1 MNFSPEEQ
9 RVKTSRSFQYFHLL
23 SKTELKQLQ
32 DIFPQYQLKNLAIG
46 RLEVIAETRSFI
58 KVGDLNYSTIGNI
71 HK

>member
-9 RVKTSRSFQYFHLL
+9 RVKTSRSFQYFDLL

>member
-9 RVKTSRSFQYFHLL
+9 RVKTSRSFQYFDLL

-32 DIFPQYQLKNLAIG
+32 DKFPQYQLNNLAIG
-46 RLEVIAETRSFI
+46 RLEDIAETRSFI
-58 KVGDLNYSTIGNI
+58 KVADLNYSTIGNI